1 MSNTREYFFMADVHV
16 AHSNVIQLSSRPY
29 PNCQE
34 MEDDV
39 IRNTNKKVGANDVL
53 FLVGDVCLGK
63 KKDWQRFLSALTCR
77 NIVLI
82 KGNHDSWQQ
91 IPKDLVIL
99 VAEQMTIRAHNRLF
113 LVSHYPYR
121 VSWLRRFLR
130 RLPKSLG
137 SPRRPKDTG
146 LWLLHGHNHRSTQL
160 VDYHPRMFSVGVD
173 ANGFAPISITEIIS
187 KIQRREN
194 A

>member
-1 MSNTREYFFMADVHV
+1 MRKYWFLADLHFG
-16 AHSNVIQLSSRPY
+16 HPNVLHLSQRPFE
-29 PNCQE
+29 NLQE
-34 MEDDV
+34 MEKT
-39 IRNTNKKVGANDVL
+39 ILNNINKVVKPEDILV
-53 FLVGDVCLGK
+53 LVGDVCLGK
-63 KKDWQRFLSALTCR
+63 KSEWVRLLDSINTK
-77 NIVLI
+77 NVILI
-82 KGNHDSWQQ
+82 KGNHDSWKQ

-99 VAEQMTIRAHNRLF
+99 VAEQMLIRAHNRLF

-146 LWLLHGHNHRSTQL
+146 LWLLHGHNHSKTQM

-194 A
+194 V